1 MIVDIFNG
9 FKEDSSY
16 TKLVGSD
23 YMIMEYKCPIQTDEF
38 QLMTEMHII
47 TYVISGRKDWVTP
60 DNIYP
65 VQEGE
70 ALFIKKG
77 VYTVRQYFDVD
88 HCILTFFLNDDFI
101 RRFLRD
107 NNQVQLSAEGASWQ
121 QEQIFRLD
129 VNDTLRSL
137 FYSVYNYLRMDTGIP
152 RNLVEIKF
160 NELLFN
166 IVLNPKHDSLTR
178 FFASLNQTNK
188 TNLDY
193 VMMKNF
199 QHDLQ
204 LEDFARLC
212 GRSLSAFKRD
222 FNHYYQQTP
231 GKWLKEKRLEYATA
245 LLLNSDLNVN
255 EIGFESGF
263 KNSSHFNKAFKER
276 YQVSPN
282 QFRVKRKNT
291 VNTQFG

>member
-9 FKEDSSY
+9 FKEDPAF

-23 YMIMEYKCPIQTDEF
+23 YMIMEYKCPIETDEF

-47 TYVISGRKDWVTP
+47 TYVISGRKDWITP
-60 DNIYP
+60 DNIYS
-65 VQEGE
+65 VKEGE

-77 VYTVRQYFDVD
+77 VYTARQYLDAD
-88 HCILTFFLNDDFI
+88 HCILTFFINDDFI
-101 RRFLRD
+101 RRFLRE
-107 NNQVQLSAEGASWQ
+107 NNTVRHSGGGVSGQ
-121 QEQIFRLD
+121 QEQIFKLD
-129 VNDTLRSL
+129 VNDALRSL
-137 FYSVYNYLRMDTGIP
+137 FHSVYNYLKLETGIP

-166 IVLNPKHDSLTR
+166 IVLNPTHDSLIR
-178 FFASLNQTNK
+178 FFTSLNQTNK
-188 TNLDY
+188 TNLDH
-193 VMMKNF
+193 VMMQNF
-199 QHDLQ
+199 QHDLP

-222 FNHYYQQTP
+222 FNQFYQQTP
-231 GKWLKEKRLEYATA
+231 GKWLKEKRLEHATT
-245 LLLNSDLNVN
+245 LLVNSDLHVN
-255 EIGFESGF
+255 EIGYESGF

-282 QFRVKRKNT
+282 QFRMKRKHM
-291 VNTQFG
+291 VSQV